1 MFTPLDESEIR
12 QIVGM
17 QLANTQKMLSR
28 NGITLTFTD
37 SALDYLA
44 EKGYDPQFGARPV
57 KRVIQD
63 LVLNEL
69 SKRILANDIDHSR
82 PVIIDKDSNGLTFKN

>member
-1 MFTPLDESEIR
+1 
-12 QIVGM
+12 M
-17 QLANTQKMLSR
+17 QLTYTQQMLSK

-44 EKGYDPQFGARPV
+44 DRGYDPQFGARPV

-69 SKRILANDIDHSR
+69 SKKILGGKIDHSR
-82 PVIIDKDSNGLTFKN
+82 PVIVDKDDNGLTFKKSC

>member
-1 MFTPLDESEIR
+1 
-12 QIVGM
+12 M
-17 QLANTQKMLSR
+17 QLTYTQQMLSK

-44 EKGYDPQFGARPV
+44 DRGYDPQFGARPV
-57 KRVIQD
+57 KRVIQE

-69 SKRILANDIDHSR
+69 SKKILGGKIDHSR
-82 PVIIDKDSNGLTFKN
+82 PVIVDKDDNGLTFNKTC

>member
-1 MFTPLDESEIR
+1 
-12 QIVGM
+12 M
-17 QLANTQKMLSR
+17 QLANTQKMLEK

-44 EKGYDPQFGARPV
+44 DRGYDPQFGARPV
-57 KRVIQD
+57 KRAIQE

-69 SKRILANDIDHSR
+69 SKKILGNEIDRSR
-82 PVIIDKDSNGLTFKN
+82 PVVIDKGTEGLTFKMR